1 MAFPLREKKVPK
13 EEIEAKVMEMLALVA
28 LKGFEHRSVTRLS
41 GGQQQR
47 VAIARA
53 LIAHPQVLL
62 LDEPLGALDLKLRKD
77 MQVELKKIQKQT
89 GITFVFVTHDQEEAL
104 SMSDTVVVM
113 SEGKIHQIGTPV
125 DIYNEPQNAFVADFI
140 GESNILD
147 GVMLEDYKVTFSGQ
161 TFQCLDKDF
170 AKNEAVDVVV
180 RPEDVDIVPL
190 EKGQLTGVVT
200 SVTFMGV
207 HYEIIVDVGGFKWMI
222 QTTDFVDVDEHIGI
236 ELEPDA
242 IHIMKKSEYSGPVR
256 RLLLLLQRAGRAVR
270 GQRGGRRMKENV
282 TRDQRRVLRADHL
295 ALGPYGIWAV
305 LFILVPLVFVA
316 YYAFTDVNFQFTL
329 ENIQR
334 FFTATSSIV
343 QDDGSSAEVRTYL
356 LIFWRSLKL
365 AIISTLVCLVLAY
378 PLAYIMARAE
388 PKVQKTFMTIIMI
401 PMWMNFLIR
410 TYAWMTILQDK
421 GIFNNILSALHLPG
435 VHIIGTEAA
444 VVIGMVYDYI
454 PYMILP
460 LFSIMAKMDV
470 KLDRGRP

>member
-1 MAFPLREKKVPK
+1 MR
-13 EEIEAKVMEMLALVA
+13 
-28 LKGFEHRSVTRLS
+28 
-41 GGQQQR
+41 
-47 VAIARA
+47 
-53 LIAHPQVLL
+53 
-62 LDEPLGALDLKLRKD
+62 
-77 MQVELKKIQKQT
+77 
-89 GITFVFVTHDQEEAL
+89 
-104 SMSDTVVVM
+104 
-113 SEGKIHQIGTPV
+113 
-125 DIYNEPQNAFVADFI
+125 
-140 GESNILD
+140 
-147 GVMLEDYKVTFSGQ
+147 
-161 TFQCLDKDF
+161 
-170 AKNEAVDVVV
+170 
-180 RPEDVDIVPL
+180 
-190 EKGQLTGVVT
+190 
-200 SVTFMGV
+200 
-207 HYEIIVDVGGFKWMI
+207 
-222 QTTDFVDVDEHIGI
+222 
-236 ELEPDA
+236 
-242 IHIMKKSEYSGPVR
+242 
-256 RLLLLLQRAGRAVR
+256 
-270 GQRGGRRMKENV
+270 ENV

-470 KLDRGRP
+470 KLIEAARDLGCNGLGVLRRVIWPLSLPGVISGVTMVLIPSVSTFYISQKLGDGKIMRIGDVIEGQYVANNLHFAAAIAFVLMVLLLVCMAVMRKLVGRNVEGGL